1 MLKALSEGE
10 IIFAVRQWISTLLQQ
25 RKVCVRVGDL
35 LLYVITKYGLPQGG
49 GLSPLLWSLVA
60 DSLLKWLSKHGVF
73 AQGFADDGVII
84 IVGKVL
90 YILSDIM
97 QRMLR
102 GVEKWCADRH
112 LSVNPSKTETIL
124 FTRKYKPEIIRPII
138 LLWKRI
144 GAVHSGKIP
153 WGHS

>member
-1 MLKALSEGE
+1 
-10 IIFAVRQWISTLLQQ
+10 
-25 RKVCVRVGDL
+25 
-35 LLYVITKYGLPQGG
+35 
-49 GLSPLLWSLVA
+49 LVA
-60 DSLLKWLSKHGVF
+60 DSLLKWLNKHGVF